1 MPRNPR
7 VQPGVHRRGA
17 TSTQWESMEIVELDW
32 LETFLAVIDQGG
44 FTAASEHI
52 HRSQSRVS
60 AHIAGLERALGVQLI
75 DRHRRPAA
83 LTDAGLVLSRHARA
97 VLAELAAARSAID
110 TLRSVDEQSVLVLT
124 TPWIGSA

>member
-1 MPRNPR
+1 MHHYPGLMPRNPR
-7 VQPGVHRRGA
+7 VEPGAAGRGA
-17 TSTQWESMEIVELDW
+17 VSTERETMDTVELDW
-32 LETFLAVIDQGG
+32 LETFLAVVDQGG

-83 LTDAGLVLSRHARA
+83 LTDAGVVLSRHARA
-97 VLAELAAARSAID
+97 VL
-110 TLRSVDEQSVLVLT
+110 
-124 TPWIGSA
+124 